1 MSDLTTT
8 AETGTT
14 LMTAPVNDDVAGQFR
29 EIAKANS
36 IPLRVLGGM
45 LYERFVADYSSG
57 LIQLA
62 PVTIVA
68 ADSATHNTS
77 EPAAPTYREPILDRV
92 R

>member
-1 MSDLTTT
+1 MSDPITP
-8 AETGTT
+8 AESGTT
-14 LMTAPVNDDVAGQFR
+14 LMTAPVNDEVAGQFR

-45 LYERFVADYSSG
+45 LYERFVDEYSSG

-62 PVTIVA
+62 PVTIIP
-68 ADSATHNTS
+68 ADSPTHNTS
-77 EPAAPTYREPILDRV
+77 EPAAPTHREPILDRV